1 MSAITTILGV
11 APLIIFKDPLF
22 FSMAVVIAFGL
33 AFGTILTL
41 VVVPVIYSLFFGA
54 RYPGAAAPEPVVAEP
69 AAAQ

>member
-1 MSAITTILGV
+1 
-11 APLIIFKDPLF
+11 
-22 FSMAVVIAFGL
+22 MAVVIAFGL

-54 RYPGAAAPEPVVAEP
+54 RYPGAAAPEPAAAEP